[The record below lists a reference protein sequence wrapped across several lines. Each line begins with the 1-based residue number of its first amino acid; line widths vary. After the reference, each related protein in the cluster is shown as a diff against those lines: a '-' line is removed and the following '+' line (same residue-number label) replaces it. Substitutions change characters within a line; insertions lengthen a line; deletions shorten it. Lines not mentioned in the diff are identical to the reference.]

1 MSLTRRMFF
10 QGGAKSRRDRLTES
24 MFGHHYSD
32 GGGARGFPNYELQTH
47 EGRTVRFYDDLVKG
61 RIVTINFMYAD
72 CTGICPSMTAN
83 LLKVQQ
89 LLGVRAVRDVHMYSF
104 TLRPRHDTPTILK
117 QYVEMHGI
125 GPGWT
130 LLTGKPT
137 EIDRLRRKLGFVDA
151 DPEEDRNLATHVGMV
166 LVGNDAIDRW
176 ASCPAIARPSELVKL
191 VGWMEPAG
199 S

>member
-1 MSLTRRMFF
+1 
-10 QGGAKSRRDRLTES
+10 
-24 MFGHHYSD
+24 
-32 GGGARGFPNYELQTH
+32 
-47 EGRTVRFYDDLVKG
+47 
-61 RIVTINFMYAD
+61 
-72 CTGICPSMTAN
+72 
-83 LLKVQQ
+83 
-89 LLGVRAVRDVHMYSF
+89 
-104 TLRPRHDTPTILK
+104 
-117 QYVEMHGI
+117 MHGI

-176 ASCPAIARPSELVKL
+176 ASCPAIAKPSELVKL
-191 VGWMEPAG
+191 VGWMEPAA